1 VSTSGTAVVGGAGR
15 AAGAH
20 ADRHNLDW
28 RHTVAEA
35 NAARGRPRLAVGL
48 AARRQ
53 LGPGHLLTPR
63 RAWPLAMPPSNPR
76 ACACL
81 TRGQIAAGSGHQTG
95 LRLGDAAASRQ
106 QQRPSRTCPMPGPG
120 MRAGPCAAVRPMLNV
135 DSWGDLDTPQGF
147 AVDLPAVDCDGAEP
161 AMLIDVPWPGFHA
174 PGLEALSGSLDSSS
188 TGETLRARAAAA
200 AALGMRSLV
209 PLPRQK
215 AVGHARAPI
224 AARRWHCTLTAGDV
238 GLRATRYQRWQQR
251 AI

>member
-1 VSTSGTAVVGGAGR
+1 MCMPHKGPDCCRLWTPDRPEVGGRCCQSA
-15 AAGAH
+15 
-20 ADRHNLDW
+20 
-28 RHTVAEA
+28 
-35 NAARGRPRLAVGL
+35 
-48 AARRQ
+48 
-53 LGPGHLLTPR
+53 
-63 RAWPLAMPPSNPR
+63 
-76 ACACL
+76 
-81 TRGQIAAGSGHQTG
+81 
-95 LRLGDAAASRQ
+95 AAASE
-106 QQRPSRTCPMPGPG
+106 PHVSDAWSG